1 MSMRGK
7 LEGEMS
13 RHGITKLTNE
23 YVEVLGDLYDKT
35 PKAVLAAIAVSALTN
50 GGDELDEAQ
59 ARLLAEW
66 GALHANGIVP
76 QPLRAA
82 MMQRFKAWEARGKQ
96 CVLLYCGDFDPVG
109 LKISDALRDNME
121 ELSGQ
126 VGWHPDHVRI
136 DRFGLNLDF
145 INEQGLDWIDGLI
158 TGSKK
163 DLGDPSHK
171 HHHFGYVQEYIRQH
185 GKRKVEA
192 NAMVIRPEASRALFR
207 DTILRYLSTDAPTQY
222 WESLRPIREQVRVE
236 VMHLLQ
242 DMAQS

>member
-1 MSMRGK
+1 MMR
-7 LEGEMS
+7 
-13 RHGITKLTNE
+13 
-23 YVEVLGDLYDKT
+23 
-35 PKAVLAAIAVSALTN
+35 
-50 GGDELDEAQ
+50 
-59 ARLLAEW
+59 
-66 GALHANGIVP
+66 
-76 QPLRAA
+76 
-82 MMQRFKAWEARGKQ
+82 RFKAWEARGKQ
-96 CVLLYCGDFDPVG
+96 CVLLYCGVFDPVG

-126 VGWHPDHVRI
+126 VGWHPNHVRI
-136 DRFGLNLDF
+136 NRFGLNLDF

-171 HHHFGYVQEYIRQH
+171 HHHFGHVHEYIRQH

-207 DTILRYLSTDAPTQY
+207 DTIWRYFSTDVPTQY

-236 VMHLLQ
+236 VMRLLQ